1 MISRFYDPLQSA
13 LQNLAAIIST
23 RTNIERMNEILEC
36 PVQSGSDT
44 LTNDGCDIVFDHVG
58 FEYNSGD
65 AVLRDVSF
73 TAKQGEITALVGPRA
88 VYKRQAGKY
97 TLAVYAQNGCACGY
111 VRYAHKR
118 HKQPCH
124 AAQALCPT
132 QQHRRG
138 QSRDYQP
145 YGQRKTVAH
154 FHAQRRTKRRE
165 RGTYLSGLHRAAHA
179 EGR

>member
-1 MISRFYDPLQSA
+1 MGEEPNPASFEKTPRLKPHPTHAPSGGAGGESA
-13 LQNLAAIIST
+13 LHDFS
-23 RTNIERMNEILEC
+23 
-36 PVQSGSDT
+36 
-44 LTNDGCDIVFDHVG
+44 
-58 FEYNSGD
+58 
-65 AVLRDVSF
+65 
-73 TAKQGEITALVGPRA
+73 
-88 VYKRQAGKY
+88 QAGKY

-145 YGQRKTVAH
+145 LRPAEN
-154 FHAQRRTKRRE
+154 RRPLSRSAPYKASRARNVSL
-165 RGTYLSGLHRAAHA
+165 RPAPRCPWPKAARAPAIAKIYASGLKERP
-179 EGR
+179 RPFLM